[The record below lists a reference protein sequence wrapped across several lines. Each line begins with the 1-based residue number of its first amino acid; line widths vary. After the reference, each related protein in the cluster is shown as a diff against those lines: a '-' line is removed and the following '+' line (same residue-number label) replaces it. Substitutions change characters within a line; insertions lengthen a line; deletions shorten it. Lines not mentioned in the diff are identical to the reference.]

1 MMTPK
6 DEVIIFIEKNLNEQ
20 IIAEYKG
27 EPNNFGQ
34 WQELAQ
40 ELADLGI
47 LRVNEKF
54 LLERENVRITRKHK
68 YGEYKNVLLTDQE
81 YETLANMQDGL
92 RAIEYLSEYIAYKG
106 YKAKSHYLAIRK
118 WVFDAL
124 KEQDLKKS
132 RFSVGD
138 RTTGEQKLEASIPDE
153 LLGNVDM

>member
-1 MMTPK
+1 MTPK

-27 EPNNFGQ
+27 KTNNFGQ

-47 LRVNEKF
+47 LRVDEKF

-106 YKAKSHYLAIRK
+106 YKAKSL
-118 WVFDAL
+118 
-124 KEQDLKKS
+124 
-132 RFSVGD
+132 
-138 RTTGEQKLEASIPDE
+138 
-153 LLGNVDM
+153 